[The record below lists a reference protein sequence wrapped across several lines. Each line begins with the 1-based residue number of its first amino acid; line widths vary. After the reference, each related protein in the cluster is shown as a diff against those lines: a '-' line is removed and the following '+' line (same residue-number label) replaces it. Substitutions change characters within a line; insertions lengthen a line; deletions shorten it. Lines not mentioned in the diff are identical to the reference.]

1 MNTELINLYVDK
13 LLKEIGELT
22 KTRLLLEAQ
31 LQYTELMNSELKK
44 KNDDLQKQLDKLNNK
59 KSSKKEVNTSDD
71 QF

>member
-31 LQYTELMNSELKK
+31 LQYTELINGELKK

-59 KSSKKEVNTSDD
+59 KSSKKEVNT
-71 QF
+71 